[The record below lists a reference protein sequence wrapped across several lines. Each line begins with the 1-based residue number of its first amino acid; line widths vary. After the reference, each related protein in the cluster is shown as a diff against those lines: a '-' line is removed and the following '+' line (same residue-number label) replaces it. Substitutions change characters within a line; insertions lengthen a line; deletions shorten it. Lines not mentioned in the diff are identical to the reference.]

1 MELIKKE
8 EKYMRKEEI
17 IDAIAIINKCLSKE
31 LRISWWDY
39 RGINNNQIR
48 IDVEDDRYHFVLPFE
63 FAGIYNEKQL
73 LKYFALRCNSLG
85 SSEISQIAYID
96 GLYLTANPEDREYSL
111 SELVDKVLE
120 YDFDFIL
127 KPLKKTGQ
135 NLLKYLG
142 IYPVDREFMT
152 EEYFDN
158 PIKSMQSALNN
169 SHVTSK
175 KTVNDGTY
183 FIKDNMNYL
192 KPRMICLPKDTL
204 SNLLY
209 CLDHKP
215 YVVNHKLHITQ
226 DACDW
231 MSYEQYERY
240 LKYVQVVKN
249 GEDIR

>member
-1 MELIKKE
+1 MQ
-8 EKYMRKEEI
+8 KEEI

-31 LRISWWDY
+31 LRISYWDY
-39 RGINNNQIR
+39 KGFNNNQIR
-48 IDVEDDRYHFVLPFE
+48 IDIEDDQYYFVLPFE

-85 SSEISQIAYID
+85 SSEISQIVYID

-120 YDFDFIL
+120 YDFDFVL

-152 EEYFDN
+152 EEYFDD

-215 YVVNHKLHITQ
+215 YIINRKVHVSQ
-226 DACDW
+226 EACDW
-231 MSYEQYERY
+231 MSYEQYKRHS
-240 LKYVQVVKN
+240 KYVSFMKI
-249 GEDIR
+249 GEHVF

>member
-1 MELIKKE
+1 MQ
-8 EKYMRKEEI
+8 KEEI

-31 LRISWWDY
+31 LRISYWDY
-39 RGINNNQIR
+39 KGFNNNQIR
-48 IDVEDDRYHFVLPFE
+48 IDIEDDQYYFVLPFE

-120 YDFDFIL
+120 YDFDFVL

-152 EEYFDN
+152 EEYFDD
-158 PIKSMQSALNN
+158 PVKSLLNFLDEK
-169 SHVTSK
+169 HVASSK
-175 KTVNDGTY
+175 TIDNGVY
-183 FIKDNMNYL
+183 FIKVNANRL
-192 KPRMICLPKDTL
+192 EPRMICLPKDTL
-204 SNLLY
+204 SNLFY
-209 CLDHKP
+209 CLDHKL
-215 YVVNHKLHITQ
+215 YVINHKLHITQ

-231 MSYEQYERY
+231 MSYEQYKRY
-240 LKYVQVVKN
+240 LKYVSFIKI
-249 GEDIR
+249 GEHAF